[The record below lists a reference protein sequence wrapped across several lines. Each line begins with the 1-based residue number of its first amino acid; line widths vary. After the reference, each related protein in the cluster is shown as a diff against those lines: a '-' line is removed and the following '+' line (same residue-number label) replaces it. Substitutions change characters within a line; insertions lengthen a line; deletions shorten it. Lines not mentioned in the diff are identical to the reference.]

1 MKEQGAEKE
10 KREVHTEP
18 ERDQHR
24 EKKTLQETG
33 RQKAD
38 RKVMR
43 ERNRD
48 SERVSQIEI
57 CWRSRGER

>member
-38 RKVMR
+38 GKVMR

-48 SERVSQIEI
+48 RERVSQIEI

>member
-43 ERNRD
+43 
-48 SERVSQIEI
+48 
-57 CWRSRGER
+57 